1 MTWDDQP
8 QEPPQNEDE
17 QTPLDADST
26 EMPDDRAPVAQDN
39 HVPLAQDNH
48 VPVPLDALPPQ
59 RSFEDLTLAEAVG
72 EFWHAPL
79 ATLRAISAVART
91 PKYSPANQ
99 AQQPS
104 VFASPAYVPPPLPKA
119 ASLSAPG
126 EPPVEVAPIPLNVEL
141 AQEYPANRGAVWF
154 QLILR
159 VIGLGLA
166 VVGGL
171 VMLASPIR
179 SEQGGLD
186 VGAPYLL
193 AGFVAWLVAE
203 LVPVLS
209 RSRLARAPE
218 IVRAREAVLDRSPS
232 RVIAAGLGTVAVIL
246 TWLWNDQN
254 LFTLEGVIAWG
265 ASIALWVWALAPA
278 GWTPITGML
287 SAGRWVRS
295 RRLRFSWTL
304 VALVGI
310 MIVGGYFRFA
320 DLSGTPPEMT
330 SDHVEKL
337 LDVNRV
343 LHGATNVFFANNHGR
358 DAIQFYLLAGMS
370 YLPGLQL
377 DFFLLKLLTVIEGL
391 ITLPVLWWMGRAII
405 GEDEPRL
412 GNAVGLALA
421 ALVAVSYW
429 HEMLS
434 RLGLRIVLTPLFT
447 ALVIIFLARGLR
459 HNRRSDFLWAG
470 VALGAGVYAY
480 QSIRMLPVAVV
491 VGVGIALIFSLRSL
505 VQRRQM
511 MMNLVALVIVS
522 FVIFVPLFHYSVEYP
537 EDFWRRASGRLFGDE
552 LTQTT
557 DENGNLVM
565 RVPSLQ
571 ERISAFNQNVPVLLD
586 NFRNAM
592 LMYNWK
598 GDVAWINNA
607 PNEPA
612 FDVFTGGLLIV
623 GVAAW
628 LARMFRRRDAFDWTL
643 LPLILIMM
651 LPSALSI
658 AYPIENPSATRM
670 SGTLP
675 GVYLLAALPL
685 ALIALALPRVIG
697 KIGAALAVVG
707 AVGVAALSFSA
718 NWQTFFGDYR
728 ASYIANSLP
737 YSAGATVMR
746 DFAVDQG
753 NGYGNVF
760 ILAYPYWWDHRA
772 LAIDAGKIDWGN
784 TIQSLDDVPSYLQ
797 QAVVRPDADLRLD
810 VDKDILF
817 FYSPDDA
824 LAQEWL
830 QANFP
835 DGEWQ
840 NMQTYQTNHS
850 FNIYRAP
857 APGEAGF
864 TEFLAA
870 NGLQPIGG

>member
-1 MTWDDQP
+1 M
-8 QEPPQNEDE
+8 
-17 QTPLDADST
+17 
-26 EMPDDRAPVAQDN
+26 
-39 HVPLAQDNH
+39 
-48 VPVPLDALPPQ
+48 
-59 RSFEDLTLAEAVG
+59 
-72 EFWHAPL
+72 
-79 ATLRAISAVART
+79 
-91 PKYSPANQ
+91 
-99 AQQPS
+99 
-104 VFASPAYVPPPLPKA
+104 
-119 ASLSAPG
+119 
-126 EPPVEVAPIPLNVEL
+126 
-141 AQEYPANRGAVWF
+141 
-154 QLILR
+154 
-159 VIGLGLA
+159 IGLALA
-166 VVGGL
+166 VMGGL
-171 VMLASPIR
+171 VMLSSPIR
-179 SEQGGLD
+179 SEAGGLD
-186 VGAPYLL
+186 LGAPYLL
-193 AGFVAWLVAE
+193 IGLIVWLVAE
-203 LVPVLS
+203 LVPLLT
-209 RSRLARAPE
+209 RSRLADAPPV
-218 IVRAREAVLDRSPS
+218 VRVREALFDLSTS
-232 RVIAAGLGTVAVIL
+232 RLIAAMSGVIAVLL
-246 TWLWNDQN
+246 TWIWNDQN
-254 LFTLEGVIAWG
+254 LFTIEGVIAWM
-265 ASIALWVWALAPA
+265 ASIVLWVWVLAPV
-278 GWTPITGML
+278 GWTPVTG
-287 SAGRWVRS
+287 ARVAWRWLRS

-304 VALVGI
+304 VALVAI

-370 YLPGLQL
+370 YLPGLHL
-377 DFFLLKLLTVIEGL
+377 DFYLLKLLTVIEGL
-391 ITLPVLWWMGRAII
+391 ITLPVLWWMGREII

-412 GNAVGLALA
+412 GNVVGLLLA

-459 HNRRSDFLWAG
+459 HNKRSDFLWAG
-470 VALGAGVYAY
+470 VALGVGVYSY

-491 VGVGIALIFSLRSL
+491 AGVGIALIFSLRSL
-505 VQRRQM
+505 LERRQM

-522 FVIFVPLFHYSVEYP
+522 FVIFIPLFHYSVEYP

-557 DENGNLVM
+557 DESGDLVM
-565 RVPSLQ
+565 RTPSLQ
-571 ERISAFNQNVPVLLD
+571 ERITAFNQNVPVLLD
-586 NFRNAM
+586 NFRNAL

-623 GVAAW
+623 GIGAW

-643 LPLILIMM
+643 LPLILIMI

-675 GVYLLAALPL
+675 GVYLLAAYPL

-697 KIGAALAVVG
+697 KIGAGAALIGVVG
-707 AVGVAALSFSA
+707 VTGLSFSA
-718 NWQTFFGDYR
+718 NWQTYFVDFR

-737 YSAGATVMR
+737 YSAGAAVMR
-746 DFAVDQG
+746 DFAAAQG

-784 TIQSLDDVPSYLQ
+784 TIESLDAVPGYLQ
-797 QAVVRPDADLRLD
+797 QAAVRPDADLQLD
-810 VDKDILF
+810 VNKDILF
-817 FYSPDDA
+817 FYSPEDA

-835 DGEWQ
+835 NGSWQ
-840 NMQTYQTNHS
+840 NMPTYQPGHS
-850 FNIYRAP
+850 FNIYRVP
-857 APGEAGF
+857 ALGAAGF
-864 TEFLAA
+864 ADFLAA